1 MKLFIYPY
9 IAGSKSAGLLAKELN
24 TRRLKRVG
32 STVRD
37 TADVTIIN
45 WGSGSVPFRNA
56 KIINN
61 PSKVSVSA
69 NKLKTFQELSKY
81 NEVNIPEYTTSIET
95 ARSWIVDK
103 KYRVAVRSVLN
114 GNSGAGLS
122 IATHVDELTRAPLY
136 VRYVPKSGEYRVH
149 VIDGA
154 VVRVQKKVLR
164 KGDQPKNGEWA
175 IRNHENGFIFQIA
188 NQKDIPH
195 RSILDQAVA
204 AVKHLGLDFGGVD
217 VIWNDKSRK
226 AYVLEVNTA
235 PGIEGGTVSIYA
247 NSFRDMTRDG

>member
-1 MKLFIYPY
+1 M
-9 IAGSKSAGLLAKELN
+9 
-24 TRRLKRVG
+24 
-32 STVRD
+32 
-37 TADVTIIN
+37 
-45 WGSGSVPFRNA
+45 
-56 KIINN
+56 
-61 PSKVSVSA
+61 
-69 NKLKTFQELSKY
+69 
-81 NEVNIPEYTTSIET
+81 
-95 ARSWIVDK
+95 
-103 KYRVAVRSVLN
+103 N

-195 RSILDQAVA
+195 RSVLDQAVA

-217 VIWNDKSRK
+217 VICNDKCRK

-235 PGIEGGTVSIYA
+235 HGIEGGTVSIYA